1 MKTTKNIFLIILSI
15 LAIIVVFVG
24 VFMLTNGSLESF
36 PTEEQIEK
44 VRVCGWL
51 FTIVGSILESISIV
65 TICKK

>member
-1 MKTTKNIFLIILSI
+1 MKTTKKIFLIILSI